1 MWFKQLSIYPL
12 NKAQLPALETLA
24 DKLAAAEFAPC
35 MGLDWDSVGFAAP
48 ASFQPQEM
56 VFAAQNTWRVALK
69 KEEKVL
75 PAAVVRDILD
85 DKVQEIQNA
94 EGRNV
99 GRKEKQG

>member
-75 PAAVVRDILD
+75 PAAVVRDILTT
-85 DKVQEIQNA
+85 KY
-94 EGRNV
+94 
-99 GRKEKQG
+99 RKSKTPKGAMWGVKKSRS